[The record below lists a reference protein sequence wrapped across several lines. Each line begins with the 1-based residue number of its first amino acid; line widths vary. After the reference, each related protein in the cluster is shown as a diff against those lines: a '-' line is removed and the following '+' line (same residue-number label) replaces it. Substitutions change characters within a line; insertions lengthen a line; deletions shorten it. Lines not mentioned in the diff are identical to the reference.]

1 MSKNAN
7 PFIINLVKLPN
18 GYSFESVQE
27 PENVTSKKKN
37 PPKDKS
43 KMVHRI
49 VRELALDPQQ
59 PEEFLNPIQQ
69 EPEPIPKLI
78 EPEI

>member
-1 MSKNAN
+1 M
-7 PFIINLVKLPN
+7 
-18 GYSFESVQE
+18 
-27 PENVTSKKKN
+27 TSKKKN